1 MSHGRPPLKDVCKH
15 FEKLHKLMD
24 MDKEHLIKS
33 IQQVQKSKQP
43 LDKMD
48 ADKKLAR
55 FFIRSNR
62 TGSVH
67 WRFGSVRFVSEPGE
81 PSTHG

>member
-1 MSHGRPPLKDVCKH
+1 MSHGRPPLEDVFLSYQK
-15 FEKLHKLMD
+15 
-24 MDKEHLIKS
+24 IKPVFQ

-55 FFIRSNR
+55 FFYSTSRDAHGSNR

>member
-48 ADKKLAR
+48 ADKKLASKEINVQHSQHLTTNR
-55 FFIRSNR
+55 GIEKNPNFI
-62 TGSVH
+62 
-67 WRFGSVRFVSEPGE
+67 
-81 PSTHG
+81 